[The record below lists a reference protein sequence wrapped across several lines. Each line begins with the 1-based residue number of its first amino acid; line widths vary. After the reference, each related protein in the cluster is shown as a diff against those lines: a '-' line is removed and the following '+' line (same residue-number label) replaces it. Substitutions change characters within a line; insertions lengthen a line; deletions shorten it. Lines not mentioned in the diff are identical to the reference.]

1 MTASDQPRFLFW
13 LAAALIIGFAFY
25 NVSMLLLPRLI
36 RFNQLPET
44 GDLYVDNADVLA
56 TRIAYGACALWQS
69 RNSFSSGFESTSQ
82 YKSTS
87 ESVDQNKIA
96 NKLADTDCKDLMFGK
111 ELRYKGDVIETD
123 KKTYDVT
130 ISLKNEN
137 VLTAPIL
144 QAPATIE
151 IEVKRK

>member
-25 NVSMLLLPRLI
+25 SVSMLLLPRLI

-69 RNSFSSGFESTSQ
+69 KNSFNNVGFDSTSQ

-87 ESVDQNKIA
+87 GSVGQNEILT
-96 NKLADTDCKDLMFGK
+96 KLADTDCKDIDWQ
-111 ELRYKGDVIETD
+111 YKGDTINAD

-130 ISLKNEN
+130 ISLKNSGS
-137 VLTAPIL
+137 L
-144 QAPATIE
+144 IE
-151 IEVKRK
+151 INVKRK